1 MFFISLEST
10 SSVEIIWQINSIL
23 RVKNR
28 LLRIG
33 LGVCNAVAVL
43 VTFPCTELSGN
54 KKTNVACLDSSSSE
68 LLCQWKVCSPSH
80 ITGNPVSP
88 EEVVGTHSS
97 GPLMEFG
104 RQNKRESPNYSLKT
118 PKIVLLCLL

>member
-10 SSVEIIWQINSIL
+10 FSVEIIWHINNIL

-33 LGVCNAVAVL
+33 RGVCNAVAVL

-54 KKTNVACLDSSSSE
+54 KKPMWHVLIPAVLSCCVSG
-68 LLCQWKVCSPSH
+68 KFAVHH
-80 ITGNPVSP
+80 ILQ
-88 EEVVGTHSS
+88 EI
-97 GPLMEFG
+97 L
-104 RQNKRESPNYSLKT
+104 
-118 PKIVLLCLL
+118 